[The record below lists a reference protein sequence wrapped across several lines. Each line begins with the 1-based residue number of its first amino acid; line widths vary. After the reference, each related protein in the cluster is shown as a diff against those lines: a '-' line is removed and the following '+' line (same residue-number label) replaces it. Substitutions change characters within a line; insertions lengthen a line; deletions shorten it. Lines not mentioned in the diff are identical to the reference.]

1 MEYYSTQRKIKE
13 IELRKVNGA
22 TTMDW
27 MRLLNRDFIIWV
39 LIAFVIALPISY
51 LSLNKW
57 LEDYIVKPSLDWWIF
72 SLIGLFVIF
81 IAIITVTYQTRKVST
96 TNPVKA
102 LKTD

>member
-13 IELRKVNGA
+13 IELRKLNGA

-51 LSLNKW
+51 LSLNKC
-57 LEDYIVKPSLDWWIF
+57 LEDYIVKTSLDWWIF
-72 SLIGLFVIF
+72 SIGLFVIF
-81 IAIITVTYQTRKVST
+81 IAIITVTYKTRKVST